1 MVVAPP
7 SPRRGA
13 PCPLQN
19 KSPGPEVR
27 SQGEGPEPVG
37 SHLWEW
43 FGAALER
50 ARFEADFERDP
61 LEGLALDSPKSVFA
75 CVLGAWSFVTADRE
89 TGELAVGRF
98 RCRSWRCPGCRYDVA
113 KGDFA
118 RILAA
123 LDGQT
128 GAGKRAWVLLT
139 LTFDP
144 RRHRD
149 RWEAYKAA
157 GPCWQKLRQRL
168 ARRLGG
174 WRNPA
179 RVGYIAVWEQH
190 ASGWPH
196 VHIAVS
202 SPELVAE
209 IRRRGL
215 CERSEHSWGPTRWD
229 PRAQKRVP
237 NWAWKP
243 DVLDELARDCGFG
256 TVSDVQFPRAS
267 AGGVAGYFAK
277 LCGELVG
284 CFDQRPVQ
292 APKGFRRLRSSRRML
307 PPRHQPSGRYLGK
320 LVQRP
325 CHALLSLPETC
336 PVPVPGRTSK
346 TWPPPQPLRASTPEP
361 VDRAPPWST
370 ASASWAPGRGCWLAP
385 LPS

>member
-7 SPRRGA
+7 SARRAA

-19 KSPGPEVR
+19 KSPHPEV
-27 SQGEGPEPVG
+27 EGVRPVG

-61 LEGLALDSPKSVFA
+61 LEGLAPDAPKSVFA
-75 CVLGAWSFVTADRE
+75 CVLGAWSFVTVDRE
-89 TGELAVGRF
+89 TGELAVHRF
-98 RCRSWRCPGCRYDVA
+98 RCRSWRCTSCRYQVA

-123 LDGQT
+123 LDGKT
-128 GAGKRAWVLLT
+128 GAGRDWILLT

-144 RRHRD
+144 SRYD
-149 RWEAYKAA
+149 SRWDAYKAGGRA
-157 GPCWQKLRQRL
+157 WQMLRQRL
-168 ARRLGG
+168 ARRWGG
-174 WRNPA
+174 RANPA
-179 RVGYIAVWEQH
+179 KIGYVAVWEQH

-196 VHIAVS
+196 VHLAVS
-202 SPELVAE
+202 CPEMAQE

-215 CERSEHSWGPTRWD
+215 CDRSEHPWGPTRWD
-229 PRAQKRVP
+229 ARAGKRVP
-237 NWAWKP
+237 NWAWKV
-243 DVLDELARDCGFG
+243 DVLDELAQACGFG
-256 TVSDVQFPRAS
+256 RVSDVQFPRAS

-320 LVQRP
+320 LVQRT
-325 CHALLSLPETC
+325 CQALLRLPETC
-336 PVPVPGRTSK
+336 PAPRPGRRSK
-346 TWPPPQPLRASTPEP
+346 SWPPPQAPATSLPSP
-361 VDRAPPWST
+361 VALAPP
-370 ASASWAPGRGCWLAP
+370 
-385 LPS
+385 